1 MDQIS
6 PDDNIEIS
14 VPTTVPC
21 LVKADGTIIA
31 PTAETWKIRNDS
43 SQPVTLDTAVAN
55 TITSGISITAKSQPA
70 TLYED
75 DTQDGKG
82 SYTIAIDDTGNET
95 NAEGGTDE
103 HPVQK
108 NAGEKSLEFD

>member
-1 MDQIS
+1 M
-6 PDDNIEIS
+6 
-14 VPTTVPC
+14 PC
-21 LVKADGTIIA
+21 LVKADGMIIA
-31 PTAETWKIRNDS
+31 TTAETWKIRNDS
-43 SQPVTLDTAVAN
+43 TQLVTLDTVAAE
-55 TITSGISITAKSQPA
+55 TITPGISITAKSQPA

-75 DTQDGKG
+75 DTQDGKR